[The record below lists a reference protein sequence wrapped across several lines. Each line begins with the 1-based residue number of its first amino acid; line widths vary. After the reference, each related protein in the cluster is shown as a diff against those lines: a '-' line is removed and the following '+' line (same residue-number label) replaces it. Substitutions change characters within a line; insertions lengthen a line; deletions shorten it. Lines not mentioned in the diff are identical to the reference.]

1 MLNHILTGH
10 VNLHDFQDMVKDG
23 NSETEIVWPK
33 MFWIDRTLHN
43 CRFIQFGND
52 RFNPQLWIF
61 MHVKC
66 NLLTGRGEWVSSHH

>member
-1 MLNHILTGH
+1 MLNRILTGH

-33 MFWIDRTLHN
+33 MFWIDRTLLN

-52 RFNPQLWIF
+52 RFTRISEYSCMLSVIY
-61 MHVKC
+61 
-66 NLLTGRGEWVSSHH
+66 